1 MGEPGPVKMAG
12 KTDPDRPLIE
22 RAQNELPYGTS
33 AYEQLVQQYTG
44 EVFGRSYNILRSSSD
59 AEEATQDVWLAV
71 FRNLPRYRF
80 ERPFRH
86 WLSTVTLNSC
96 RMILRRR
103 ASEKRRRDAYAREAP
118 QSPDPPQSR
127 TGLRALLIELLD
139 QLDPGTRVPVLM
151 RFVEEHSYQE
161 IADQLE
167 LSESAAKMR
176 VSRGAKQLRELYE
189 KKAAEDANSGVD
201 DE

>member
-1 MGEPGPVKMAG
+1 
-12 KTDPDRPLIE
+12 
-22 RAQNELPYGTS
+22 
-33 AYEQLVQQYTG
+33 
-44 EVFGRSYNILRSSSD
+44 
-59 AEEATQDVWLAV
+59 
-71 FRNLPRYRF
+71 
-80 ERPFRH
+80 
-86 WLSTVTLNSC
+86 
-96 RMILRRR
+96 
-103 ASEKRRRDAYAREAP
+103 
-118 QSPDPPQSR
+118 
-127 TGLRALLIELLD
+127 
-139 QLDPGTRVPVLM
+139 M